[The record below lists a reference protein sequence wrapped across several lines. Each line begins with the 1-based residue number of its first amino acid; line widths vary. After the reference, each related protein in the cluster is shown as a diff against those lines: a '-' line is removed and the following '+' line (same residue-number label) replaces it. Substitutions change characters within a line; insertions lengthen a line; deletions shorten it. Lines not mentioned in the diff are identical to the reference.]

1 MLVRTRELD
10 ELDRAFA
17 RTHTARL
24 DYETAL
30 RRFTALWVYAR
41 KIRPDFPT
49 FELKDL
55 EADVE
60 LARVLNARPG

>member
-1 MLVRTRELD
+1 
-10 ELDRAFA
+10 
-17 RTHTARL
+17 
-24 DYETAL
+24 L